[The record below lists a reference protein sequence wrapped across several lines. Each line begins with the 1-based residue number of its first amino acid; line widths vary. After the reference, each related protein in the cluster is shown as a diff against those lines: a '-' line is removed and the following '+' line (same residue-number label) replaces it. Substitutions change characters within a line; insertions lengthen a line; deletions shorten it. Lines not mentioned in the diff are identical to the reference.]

1 METSLCRAPRS
12 TGTVEQD
19 RSTPTSSL
27 RHPRPADRLSMMST
41 PTPGG
46 DVPIRR
52 LDRILAFMSL
62 GLLLLSIVCFFAIMI
77 GSAAGVDF
85 SGGLWPVIGLIVY
98 IAPILAFVLLVTVLI
113 MTFVRRA
120 RANRG
125 G

>member
-1 METSLCRAPRS
+1 
-12 TGTVEQD
+12 
-19 RSTPTSSL
+19 
-27 RHPRPADRLSMMST
+27 MST
-41 PTPGG
+41 RTPGG

-52 LDRILAFMSL
+52 IDRILAFMSL
-62 GLLLLSIVCFFAIMI
+62 GLLLLSVVCFFAIMI
-77 GSAAGVDF
+77 GSAAGADF

>member
-1 METSLCRAPRS
+1 
-12 TGTVEQD
+12 
-19 RSTPTSSL
+19 
-27 RHPRPADRLSMMST
+27 MST
-41 PTPGG
+41 RTPGE

-62 GLLLLSIVCFFAIMI
+62 GLLLLSVVCFFAIMI
-77 GSAAGVDF
+77 ATSAGVDF
-85 SGGLWPVIGLIVY
+85 STGIWPVIGLIVY
-98 IAPILAFVLLVTVLI
+98 IAPIFAFVLLLIVLI

>member
-1 METSLCRAPRS
+1 
-12 TGTVEQD
+12 
-19 RSTPTSSL
+19 
-27 RHPRPADRLSMMST
+27 MST
-41 PTPGG
+41 RTPGE

-62 GLLLLSIVCFFAIMI
+62 GLLLLSVVCFFAIMI
-77 GSAAGVDF
+77 ASSAGADF
-85 SGGLWPVIGLIVY
+85 STGVWPAVGLIVY
-98 IAPILAFVLLVTVLI
+98 IAPILAFVLLLVVLI

>member
-1 METSLCRAPRS
+1 
-12 TGTVEQD
+12 
-19 RSTPTSSL
+19 
-27 RHPRPADRLSMMST
+27 MST
-41 PTPGG
+41 RTPGE

-62 GLLLLSIVCFFAIMI
+62 GLLLLSVVCFFAIMI
-77 GSAAGVDF
+77 ATSAGADF
-85 SGGLWPVIGLIVY
+85 STGVWPVIGLIVY
-98 IAPILAFVLLVTVLI
+98 IAPILAFVLLLIVLI

>member
-1 METSLCRAPRS
+1 
-12 TGTVEQD
+12 
-19 RSTPTSSL
+19 
-27 RHPRPADRLSMMST
+27 MST
-41 PTPGG
+41 RTPGE

-62 GLLLLSIVCFFAIMI
+62 GLLLLSVVCFFAIMI
-77 GSAAGVDF
+77 ASSAGADF
-85 SGGLWPVIGLIVY
+85 SVGIWPVIGLIVY
-98 IAPILAFVLLVTVLI
+98 IAPILAFVLLLIVLI

>member
-1 METSLCRAPRS
+1 
-12 TGTVEQD
+12 
-19 RSTPTSSL
+19 
-27 RHPRPADRLSMMST
+27 MST
-41 PTPGG
+41 RTPGE

-62 GLLLLSIVCFFAIMI
+62 GLLLLSVVCFFAIMI
-77 GSAAGVDF
+77 ASSAGADF
-85 SGGLWPVIGLIVY
+85 STGVWPAVGLIVY
-98 IAPILAFVLLVTVLI
+98 IAPILAFVLLLVVLV